1 MHLQHQRVVITFEG
15 KQQTLAESWSS
26 SPRAPFHTQ
35 QPEKE
40 FLPRKDDTSS
50 IFILMVYCTL
60 ASVFFGF
67 LVVNGRS
74 IYVLTGKLVVVLEPQ
89 YFNAARS

>member
-1 MHLQHQRVVITFEG
+1 LTDKSSKFGACIWCLWSKQCIHWTIWKWNLQGVLLQNQRIVITFEG

-50 IFILMVYCTL
+50 I
-60 ASVFFGF
+60 
-67 LVVNGRS
+67 
-74 IYVLTGKLVVVLEPQ
+74 
-89 YFNAARS
+89 